1 MGVASHELQVD
12 DMRAG
17 SVVVDFTCTSPNAG
31 SALAAVAALGDGG
44 LCFDA
49 LSKAVG
55 VTVKPKGGLGIR
67 STQGSTQGSTTA
79 EVKVDTPATAAGDD
93 DDDDDET
100 DTDVDGDADEDE
112 DEDEGGEALEA
123 PPVKPTAVPKAQ
135 GQSRTPPKVGEIII
149 VEHGPSAGRLAKVTK
164 VRADGKF
171 EAKVLKRYA
180 RSASL
185 PTKGEDGEPCVAQT
199 APVAVEAN
207 ESNELERTIA
217 AVKLSR
223 HAPKAPPSWREG
235 MIGKESK
242 QPKDT
247 AGRECPVQ

>member
-1 MGVASHELQVD
+1 MGVGLHELQVD

-17 SVVVDFTCTSPNAG
+17 SVIVDFTCTSPNAG

-55 VTVKPKGGLGIR
+55 VTVKPKGGLGITGIR
-67 STQGSTQGSTTA
+67 SNNTTA
-79 EVKVDTPATAAGDD
+79 DVAEYD

-100 DTDVDGDADEDE
+100 DTDVDGDVEEDE
-112 DEDEGGEALEA
+112 DNAGGGEVLKGPLEPSAA
-123 PPVKPTAVPKAQ
+123 PNVQ
-135 GQSRTPPKVGEIII
+135 GRSRTAPKVGEIIV

-185 PTKGEDGEPCVAQT
+185 PIKGDDGESRVAQT
-199 APVAVEAN
+199 ARVAVE
-207 ESNELERTIA
+207 SNDELEQTIA
-217 AVKLSR
+217 AVKLAR
-223 HAPKAPPSWREG
+223 HTPQAPPSWREG
-235 MIGKESK
+235 MVDKE